1 MRVIVSRESQ
11 LHRYLAESEIEPQR
25 CKQTEALP
33 HAPEK
38 AALREHPTRQI
49 TLLTTYL
56 RRFWQTVQSLL
67 LLSATEAVISEF
79 ESESLRFGSSFRD
92 DIKFAILHTDHL
104 SSPFLNAF
112 SILQEPL
119 SIRMILAR
127 DHKQL
132 VWSQIASIIRN
143 TPHKS
148 SVPRKLAFSTSI
160 LCMIVLGARSLPFA
174 KVSCAIAIGFIA
186 VEFFVSTHSIQKF
199 SVFVEI
205 DILGVAISIQKP
217 VATISWQFRG
227 ISAVLQSDKETLST
241 IKRIEVV
248 SRGHRLGSLLPPVGR
263 MEQVEYDAQSTQP
276 NTAPFFAFRCAS
288 MRCQLG
294 DINEAIAQ
302 WINFISSQTMPYRE
316 KSIVMERNDH
326 LEHPSLLIAA
336 LEKRYSIGSQLMEA
350 SLYRSLVNFVVD
362 SIRILVSGDVR
373 SNSWIDRFEAQMNRL
388 ELVTKEMREW
398 HMRLEVSLSLVQG
411 STSTKSISEIE
422 NPSIQHEME
431 SSDTR
436 TLDQVQMALNTLNAL
451 VWSCRSALSCQ
462 QEGKDLELV
471 RLGKQMHVVAS
482 EMQSALDVFTMQLEP
497 KSESKPFVQ
506 QPTLSKIATKES
518 NANIQAH
525 RSEEENTERYLMVFQ
540 GTSLGHDT
548 FDLEQNKEE
557 KSLATE
563 NASRSMYHQELK
575 DILTSRLKLSAKE
588 VRVKDLDQV
597 ETKKNKQKRSIHFDP
612 MSSTTRK
619 ERSIDKEMQQ
629 ELANILST
637 RR

>member
-186 VEFFVSTHSIQKF
+186 VEFFTFWALRFRFKSQLRRF
-199 SVFVEI
+199 
-205 DILGVAISIQKP
+205 LGSLEAFQQSFKAIKSKY
-217 VATISWQFRG
+217 T
-227 ISAVLQSDKETLST
+227 ETLST

>member
-186 VEFFVSTHSIQKF
+186 TFWALRFRFKSQLRRF
-199 SVFVEI
+199 
-205 DILGVAISIQKP
+205 LGSLEAFQQSFKAIKSKY
-217 VATISWQFRG
+217 T
-227 ISAVLQSDKETLST
+227 ETLST